1 MGVAGVIVAAV
12 GMAAVGAA
20 AGGVAG
26 MIVPFV
32 AVLFVV
38 LPLVVMP
45 LVVMTFLV
53 VARGVVVVRARPM
66 AMPGMRVG
74 HAPRDRTLA
83 SAARRIVGH
92 LRHLSPLPRP
102 GSKTGLRRVNL
113 IEAR

>member
-1 MGVAGVIVAAV
+1 MGVAGVIVAAM

-38 LPLVVMP
+38 MFFVVMP
-45 LVVMTFLV
+45 LVAMTFLV

-66 AMPGMRVG
+66 AMPGMRVRHPSRG
-74 HAPRDRTLA
+74 RTLA
-83 SAARRIVGH
+83 SAVRRIVGH
-92 LRHLSPLPRP
+92 LRHLSPLPHP
-102 GSKTGLRRVNL
+102 GSKTGLRHLNL